1 MILPFV
7 KVYCFLLILIG
18 VSISGCKNPAP
29 KPPPSEN
36 RITPYI
42 DTLTISDQKLV
53 VHLGERDL
61 PKMVYPLNKR
71 RTLNGYAVEF
81 EEDGKLMSVS
91 HWKDGT
97 QEGSTYVLE
106 EEHITHQ
113 LFNQGRLVYEA
124 DYQEQRKMGNRLYP
138 ILVEEFFFEDKY
150 YAKIRFPILY
160 EGRFTIEVN
169 GYQAI
174 ISPLPE
180 QTFQLV
186 INDALDLT
194 EYHLELV
201 YQPATRDT
209 LHSAKY
215 NFRHVVY
222 GE

>member
-7 KVYCFLLILIG
+7 KIYRFLLILIG
-18 VSISGCKNPAP
+18 VSIGGCE
-29 KPPPSEN
+29 KPVVKSED
-36 RITPYI
+36 RPTLSV
-42 DTLTISDQKLV
+42 DTLIFADQKLLV
-53 VHLGERDL
+53 QPGQKGM
-61 PKMVYPLNKR
+61 PKMVGPLNESGI
-71 RTLNGYAVEF
+71 LNGYVVEF

-97 QEGSTYVLE
+97 QEGNTYVIGKE
-106 EEHITHQ
+106 QTTHQ

-124 DYQEQRKMGNRLYP
+124 DYQEQQKINNKLYP

-150 YAKIRFPILY
+150 YAKIRFPVLY

-180 QTFQLV
+180 QTIQLV

-194 EYHLELV
+194 GYHLKLT
-201 YQPATRDT
+201 YQPAAQDT
-209 LHSAKY
+209 LLGAKY
-215 NFRHVVY
+215 RYKHVVY